1 MRVDIQTVS
10 AKNQEKASA
19 LRVVPVRS
27 EKLKDTEDVSK
38 GISADHKKRMFRK
51 MLVLRHFE
59 KTAHDGFLNS
69 NVPGPCHVYI
79 GEEATAVGV
88 CEALQLEDY
97 IVSTHRGHGHCLAK
111 GARPDRLLA
120 ELYGKVDGYC
130 QGRGGSM
137 HIFSKELGI
146 IGTNGIV
153 GGGLP
158 LALGAGMHAKLK
170 KSGQVCA
177 CFFGD
182 GAANQGTFHE
192 SLNLAAVQKLPVIFV
207 CENNLYATA
216 TKVEEATLTRDFA
229 ERAAAYRIPG
239 FVVDGNNVL
248 EVYQKA
254 TVAVARARANQ
265 GPTLLE
271 CKTYRHSGHYVGE
284 DSSGYRPRVELE
296 AWLEKDPIEMFRRI
310 LSDEDILDV
319 DGMNVLESEVIEQIK
334 EAHQFALNS
343 PFPDPKDVLNNV
355 FVD

>member
-1 MRVDIQTVS
+1 MSSNLQAMTEKEDIQELGLKLVYPEPEKSEQTQNALKNFS
-10 AKNQEKASA
+10 AEQKMS
-19 LRVVPVRS
+19 
-27 EKLKDTEDVSK
+27 
-38 GISADHKKRMFRK
+38 IYRK
-51 MLVLRHFE
+51 MLILRHFE
-59 KTAHDGFLNS
+59 LACRNGFLNG
-69 NVPGPCHVYI
+69 NVPGPCHVYV

-88 CEALQLEDY
+88 CEVLQKEDY

-111 GARPDRLLA
+111 GARPDLLLA

-137 HIFSKELGI
+137 HIFSKDLGI

-170 KSGQVCA
+170 NNGQVCA

-192 SLNLAAVQKLPVIFV
+192 SLNLAALQRLPIIYV

-216 TKVEEATLTRDFA
+216 TKVEEATLTGDFA

-239 FVVDGNNVL
+239 VIVDGNNVI
-248 EVYQKA
+248 EVYQAA
-254 TVAVARARANQ
+254 TEAVNRARSNE

-271 CKTYRHSGHYVGE
+271 CKTYRHYGHYVGE
-284 DSSGYRPRVELE
+284 DSSSYRPQAEVD
-296 AWLEKDPIEMFRRI
+296 AWLARDPVKVFGEY
-310 LSDEDILDV
+310 LVDENILDQN
-319 DGMNVLESEVIEQIK
+319 GMDAMEKEVIAEI
-334 EAHQFALNS
+334 EAAHQFASQS
-343 PFPDPKDVLNNV
+343 PLPDPKDVLKNV
-355 FVD
+355 YID